1 MLFQHIGFASGFS
14 KIRLSRL
21 LFILNILY
29 FCRNFPT
36 LMFNYMQTRIE
47 YLKGVGQRRAEILN
61 KELGIFTY
69 SDLLNYFPFRYIDRS
84 QVHKV
89 RDICDDTVYYQL
101 VGTVSNVRE
110 YGVPRATR
118 IVATFSDGSGS
129 IDLVWFK
136 GLKWIKTRFLP
147 GRRYLIFGK
156 ASVFNNRFCFTH
168 PDVEE
173 YDPSDVVVGETLQGV
188 YNTTEKMKN
197 AGLGTKQ
204 FARIVKTC
212 VLQSFDMI
220 GEVLPTSLVV
230 QDRLLSRREAYYK
243 IHLPSDSH
251 DIQRATLRMKY
262 EEHFF
267 FQLRLL
273 IHKRERETNTRG
285 VVFGSIGE
293 YFNRFYVEHLPF
305 PLTGAQKRVIREI
318 RADLRSGHQMNRLL
332 QGDVGSGK
340 TIVALMTMLIA
351 LDNGYQAALMAPTE
365 ILAGQHFE
373 TIRRQLEGMDIRVAL
388 LTGSTKTAERK
399 HILAALASGELQ
411 IIIGTHALIE
421 DTVIFKTLGLCI
433 IDEQHRFGVAQRASF
448 WDKAPY
454 PPHTLVMTATPI
466 PRTLAMTEYGD
477 LDVSKIDELPP
488 GRKPVKT
495 IHLYQEQRL
504 SVIGFMK
511 KQIEEGRQIYVV
523 YPLIKESEK
532 IDLINLQEGYDAMC
546 RDFPEP
552 TYHICMIHG
561 QMKPDDKEWEMQRF
575 VRGEAHIMVATTVI
589 EVGVNV
595 PNASV
600 MIIENANRFGLSQLH
615 QLRGR
620 VGRGADQSYCV
631 LITDH
636 KLSNEGKKRMETMV
650 RTNDGFE
657 IAEADL
663 QLRGPGETQGTR
675 QSGQI
680 EMKIGDFQHDEHII
694 KHTRRMANLL
704 LDNDPTLSKP
714 EHQITKS
721 YFVETFE
728 RDFDWSRIG

>member
-1 MLFQHIGFASGFS
+1 VVD
-14 KIRLSRL
+14 L
-21 LFILNILY
+21 L
-29 FCRNFPT
+29 
-36 LMFNYMQTRIE
+36 QTKIE
-47 YLKGVGQRRAEILN
+47 YLKGVGPKRAELLN
-61 KELGIFTY
+61 KELAIFTFQ
-69 SDLLNYFPFRYIDRS
+69 DLLDYFPFRYIDRS
-84 QVHKV
+84 QIHKV

-101 VGTVSNVRE
+101 VGTVSNLKE
-110 YGVPRATR
+110 FGQPRTTR
-118 IVATFSDGSGS
+118 ITATFTDDSGS
-129 IDLVWFK
+129 IELVWFK
-136 GLKWIKTRFLP
+136 GLKWIKTRFQP
-147 GRRYLIFGK
+147 GKKYLIFGK
-156 ASVFNNRFCFTH
+156 ANVFNNRFSFTH
-168 PDVEE
+168 PDVED
-173 YDPSDVVVGETLQGV
+173 YDPNDVVAGEALQGV

-204 FARIVKTC
+204 LAKIVKTC
-212 VLQSFDMI
+212 VLQSWNAI
-220 GEVLPTSLVV
+220 QEVLPESLVL
-230 QDRLLSRREAYYK
+230 QDKLMPRKEAYYK
-243 IHLPSDSH
+243 IHLPANSR
-251 DIQRATLRMKY
+251 DIQQATLRMKY

-273 IHKRERETNTRG
+273 IHKKDREKNTQS
-285 VVFGSIGE
+285 VVFQNIGD
-293 YFNRFYVEHLPF
+293 YFNTFYNEHLPF
-305 PLTGAQKRVIREI
+305 PLTNAQKRVIREI
-318 RADLRSGHQMNRLL
+318 RADLKSGHQMNRLL

-340 TIVALMTMLIA
+340 TIVALMIMLIA
-351 LDNGYQAALMAPTE
+351 LDNGFQAALMAPTE
-365 ILAGQHFE
+365 ILATQHLE
-373 TIRRQLEGMDIRVAL
+373 TIRRQLEGMDVHVAL
-388 LTGSTKTAERK
+388 LTGSTKTAERRQ
-399 HILAALASGELQ
+399 ILADLASGDLH

-421 DTVIFKTLGLCI
+421 DPVKFKNLGLCI

-448 WDKAPY
+448 WDKTPF

-495 IHLYQEQRL
+495 IHAFQEQRL
-504 SVIGFMK
+504 AILGFMK
-511 KQIEEGRQIYVV
+511 RQIAEGRQIYVV

-532 IDLINLQEGYDAMC
+532 MDLINLQEGFDAMC

-552 TYHICMIHG
+552 QYHISMVHG
-561 QMKPDDKEWEMQRF
+561 QMKADDKDWEMQRF
-575 VRGEAHIMVATTVI
+575 VRGETHIMVATTVI

-631 LITDH
+631 LVTDH
-636 KLSNEGKKRMETMV
+636 KLTGEGKKRIETMV

-680 EMKIGDFQHDEHII
+680 EMKIGDFQHDEPII
-694 KHTRRMANLL
+694 RHTRRMANLL

-714 EHQITKS
+714 EHYATKQ
-721 YFVETFE
+721 YFTKMFE
-728 RDFDWSRIG
+728 QDFDWSRIG